1 MIMAGFEFG
10 TTTPLC
16 LEQWLLC
23 ITFEFGWKKDCAWLY
38 IYMHFKP
45 MDAIQNISG
54 NLLERC
60 HGISSCEARWQ
71 WRPAGNHSLDK
82 EGVSKDAGHW
92 RKCCHL
98 SMNRTMTW
106 PILYSH
112 NLRYREQQRYLLYCV
127 ISSSQGNFWKATM
140 NWTEFWG
147 YTLAG
152 KESSCRLPDSIAGIQ
167 VPLHASSQLARHTN
181 LRMVLISKKNTCL

>member
-23 ITFEFGWKKDCAWLY
+23 ITFEFGWKKDCEWLY
-38 IYMHFKP
+38 ICTSNQWMPYKISL
-45 MDAIQNISG
+45 DISG

-112 NLRYREQQRYLLYCV
+112 NLRYREHQRYLLYYFLKPGELLK
-127 ISSSQGNFWKATM
+127 GNHEL
-140 NWTEFWG
+140 NRV
-147 YTLAG
+147 L
-152 KESSCRLPDSIAGIQ
+152 R
-167 VPLHASSQLARHTN
+167 LHAGRQRIFLPLAW
-181 LRMVLISKKNTCL
+181 